1 MPAKAID
8 LKLLPHLYD
17 IKKKALFYQCF
28 FIFYKIM
35 VL

>member
-17 IKKKALFYQCF
+17 IKKALFYQRF